1 MLQRL
6 RVLAHAHNPHCA
18 RRIGQLRMQLMQQAD
33 GAVQVLGTM
42 SSQFSLHSRLVH
54 NVRVDMNHACKQLAI
69 VNSSS
74 FSTPAIPEES
84 PQSRRWDA
92 DFHAFVCRVVAVR
105 IIMTNDMLW
114 YTADV
119 YLLELYISL
128 RWFWIV
134 HAVSQ
139 LTTAW
144 HYNTDLNLMQLSLIC
159 PQAMT
164 LLQVGRRWGVIGD
177 LNYLIPFSQSLSWS
191 QDYTF
196 KCAKIP

>member
-18 RRIGQLRMQLMQQAD
+18 RRIGQLRMQQAD

-105 IIMTNDMLW
+105 TDDILCLLIRAVHILEMVLNRACSISINYRLTLQYWSEPYAAITDMPPGHDPPAGW
-114 YTADV
+114 
-119 YLLELYISL
+119 
-128 RWFWIV
+128 
-134 HAVSQ
+134 
-139 LTTAW
+139 
-144 HYNTDLNLMQLSLIC
+144 
-159 PQAMT
+159 
-164 LLQVGRRWGVIGD
+164 
-177 LNYLIPFSQSLSWS
+177 
-191 QDYTF
+191 
-196 KCAKIP
+196 